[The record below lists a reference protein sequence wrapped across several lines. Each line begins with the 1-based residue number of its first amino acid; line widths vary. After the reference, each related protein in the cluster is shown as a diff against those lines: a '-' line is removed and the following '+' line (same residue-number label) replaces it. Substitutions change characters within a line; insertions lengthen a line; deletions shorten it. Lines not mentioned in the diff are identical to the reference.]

1 MSPMTPMDCAVPA
14 LFISPDSLPRLGAP
28 SNATCDYLGKFADA
42 IEGKDILC
50 IGYDEAQIDEWV
62 SKFKPRSITC
72 LTFWAD
78 HTDGAVTKYPLIVGD
93 ITQRTA
99 FPDNR
104 FDAVVSLS
112 TLEHLGD
119 LEAGLVEMKR
129 LTRSGG
135 NVLAMFGPAW
145 SSAYGH
151 HIYERAGDAFLDFS
165 KWQLPAFLHL
175 LCSPEQIRSFYG
187 DDADAAL
194 HWFYEAP
201 HINRLM
207 YDDYVR
213 LFFKHFQVQ
222 TIEHMTLDVPA
233 EIISLLRRKYAPY
246 ADFSTY
252 GGSYRLKVIK

>member
-1 MSPMTPMDCAVPA
+1 MDCAVPD
-14 LFISPDSLPRLGAP
+14 LYVSPDELPRLGPP
-28 SNATCDYLGKFADA
+28 SNATCDYLGKFEDA
-42 IEGKDILC
+42 IAGGDILC
-50 IGYDEAQIDEWV
+50 VGYDEPQIHQYV
-62 SKFKPRSITC
+62 LRFKPRSITV
-72 LTFWAD
+72 LTYWSD
-78 HTDGAVTKYPLIVGD
+78 HKDGGVTKYPLVIGD

-99 FPDNR
+99 FPDDR

-135 NVLAMFGPAW
+135 HVLALFGPAW
-145 SSAYGH
+145 SCAYGH
-151 HIYERAGDAFLDFS
+151 HIHHRPGDATLDFS

-175 LCSPEQIRSFYG
+175 LCSPDQIRRFYG
-187 DDADAAL
+187 QDAEAAL

-201 HINRLM
+201 HINRVP
-207 YDDYVR
+207 YDDYTR

-222 TIEHMTLDVPA
+222 TIEHMMFDVPA
-233 EIISLLRRKYAPY
+233 PILNALRRKYAPY
-246 ADFSTY
+246 EDFSTY